1 MDEIEKLISN
11 YEVDPNNLDRETEL
25 LLDQRLREAPID
37 GMANFSDYKNKF
49 RDARRTIA
57 TRLEEGAERDSFL
70 GSRGSFELA
79 GELSG
84 SFLPYILD
92 RKKLTNYYENNNYKT
107 KIGDNFK
114 EKFFNVFDKVGN
126 TLENITLPKKGKI
139 GVLGAVSEP
148 LFKRTG
154 ALIKSVSKGKF
165 DEAKPLASRPERTFT
180 KSFFGGIGGAGLGSV
195 GYDAYNLMDNYAA
208 AVQADLAGVTENEVF
223 DMPPAE
229 RIATNAQAAMTTSL
243 IFSGGAMVGLI
254 LYYLSIPDSGLKEY

>member
-37 GMANFSDYKNKF
+37 GMSNFSDYKDKF

-84 SFLPYILD
+84 SFVPYILD

-114 EKFFNVFDKVGN
+114 QKFFNVFDKH
-126 TLENITLPKKGKI
+126 T
-139 GVLGAVSEP
+139 
-148 LFKRTG
+148 
-154 ALIKSVSKGKF
+154 
-165 DEAKPLASRPERTFT
+165 
-180 KSFFGGIGGAGLGSV
+180 
-195 GYDAYNLMDNYAA
+195 
-208 AVQADLAGVTENEVF
+208 
-223 DMPPAE
+223 
-229 RIATNAQAAMTTSL
+229 
-243 IFSGGAMVGLI
+243 
-254 LYYLSIPDSGLKEY
+254 